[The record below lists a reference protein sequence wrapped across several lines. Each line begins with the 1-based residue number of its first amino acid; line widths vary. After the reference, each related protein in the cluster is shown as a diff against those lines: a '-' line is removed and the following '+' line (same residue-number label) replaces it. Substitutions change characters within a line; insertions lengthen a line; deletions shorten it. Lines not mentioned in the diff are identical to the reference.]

1 MEAYSTLGWFAGF
14 LFAAVSAFAAGAQEA
29 ITPINQVRLQRLEDE
44 GMQRAKAIDRLLDQ
58 SEVYASSLLL
68 LNVIG
73 LAGAAVAMT
82 VVAFFGYGAAPL
94 ADVLLALLL
103 LFGLLLLQMVA
114 KSLAL
119 RDPRLTA
126 RLLEGPLDFASR
138 LLRPVS
144 VPAQAVVGWLLR
156 LAGGHG
162 ERRAALLNEEALF
175 LMVGGG
181 EEGVPAEESERAM
194 ITRIIELEDKTAH
207 EIMVPRID
215 VTAVP
220 AEATLAEIIDLVTEL
235 GHSRIPVYEGSI
247 DDVVGILYVKDFL
260 PVLRQGRLQ
269 ATARQ
274 LARPAYFVPES
285 KHVDEL
291 LRELRQARVHMAI
304 VVDEYG
310 GTAGLVT
317 IEDLLEEIVGE
328 IRDEFDFAEQERI
341 QVLSEAS
348 AVFDGGVSVDDVNRT
363 LGIDLATDG
372 FDTIGGFV
380 YHHLGTMA
388 HPGDSFVVQGLKVV
402 VLSVAGRRISEV
414 KVERHEA
421 EDMEADEPVEAKAR
435 GR

>member
-1 MEAYSTLGWFAGF
+1 M
-14 LFAAVSAFAAGAQEA
+14 
-29 ITPINQVRLQRLEDE
+29 
-44 GMQRAKAIDRLLDQ
+44 
-58 SEVYASSLLL
+58 
-68 LNVIG
+68 
-73 LAGAAVAMT
+73 
-82 VVAFFGYGAAPL
+82 
-94 ADVLLALLL
+94 
-103 LFGLLLLQMVA
+103 
-114 KSLAL
+114 
-119 RDPRLTA
+119 
-126 RLLEGPLDFASR
+126 
-138 LLRPVS
+138 
-144 VPAQAVVGWLLR
+144 
-156 LAGGHG
+156 
-162 ERRAALLNEEALF
+162 
-175 LMVGGG
+175 
-181 EEGVPAEESERAM
+181 
-194 ITRIIELEDKTAH
+194 
-207 EIMVPRID
+207 
-215 VTAVP
+215 
-220 AEATLAEIIDLVTEL
+220 
-235 GHSRIPVYEGSI
+235 
-247 DDVVGILYVKDFL
+247 VGILYVKDFL

-291 LRELRQARVHMAI
+291 LRELRRARVHMAI